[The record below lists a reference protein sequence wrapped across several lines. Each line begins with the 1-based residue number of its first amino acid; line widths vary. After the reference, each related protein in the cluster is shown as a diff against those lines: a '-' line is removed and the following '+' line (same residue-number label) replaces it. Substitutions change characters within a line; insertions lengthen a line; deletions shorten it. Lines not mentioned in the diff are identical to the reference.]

1 MSSSSLPEQLQ
12 VLKLSDRATIPSR
25 GSMYAAGYDLYSAY
39 DRVIPR
45 RGSAVVLLDIAI
57 SIPVGTYA
65 RIAARSGLAVKNA
78 IDVGAGVIDYDYRGN
93 VGVVLFNHSDND
105 FAICKGDRIAQLIL
119 ERISM
124 APVVEVDALTET
136 HRGQNGFGSTGV

>member
-39 DRVIPR
+39 DMVIPR
-45 RGSAVVLLDIAI
+45 RGSAVVVLDIAI

-65 RIAARSGLAVKNA
+65 RIAARSGLAVHMQ
-78 IDVGAGVIDYDYRGN
+78 V
-93 VGVVLFNHSDND
+93 
-105 FAICKGDRIAQLIL
+105 
-119 ERISM
+119 ER
-124 APVVEVDALTET
+124 
-136 HRGQNGFGSTGV
+136 